1 MQTFFFSGGVA
12 SGELAELE
20 ARIRSVLPDLQKLER
35 MEDLRKTKKTSD
47 ERNCILFPIFVD
59 KSLSLDRLINVAEQ
73 YRESVYFIFISDE
86 ISASDYKRLVRG
98 GAADWVSLQNAPRE
112 IDEIISRGSRIE
124 PTTSAAPGT
133 KPIIVAFVPSSG
145 GVGNSTLA
153 LETAVQLKQ
162 DKHTRHRRICL
173 LDLDLQ
179 TSHLCDYLDIEPRL
193 QMREIVDDPDRL
205 DAQLFDLFVSHHS
218 SGVDVIASP
227 RSRLD
232 PLQLNLGALEALF
245 GMIAQRY
252 DLVIIDLVP
261 QWSLW
266 TPQIVSVCD
275 LAVVSGLNTV
285 AGLRQVAGTLE
296 AVRAVEE
303 APNKIMVVL
312 NRCESRLLGGIA
324 RGQHIK
330 RILSQ
335 ESVITVREDMTA
347 AVQSVNTGI
356 PITVSSP
363 SSRIAKDIRSL
374 TSLLAS
380 VAGPALTITKR

>member
-1 MQTFFFSGGVA
+1 MQNLAKLDEVA
-12 SGELAELE
+12 SRAAKQATTQGPDKIFVIFPILAEATSLE
-20 ARIRSVLPDLQKLER
+20 GLITAAEQEHPGV
-35 MEDLRKTKKTSD
+35 
-47 ERNCILFPIFVD
+47 FFIFVS
-59 KSLSLDRLINVAEQ
+59 K
-73 YRESVYFIFISDE
+73 E

-98 GAADWVSLQNAPRE
+98 GAADWVSLQCAPRE
-112 IDEIISRGSRIE
+112 IEEIISRGSRIE
-124 PTTSAAPGT
+124 PTSSAAPGA

-162 DKHTRHRRICL
+162 DKQTRHRRVCV

-179 TSHLCDYLDIEPRL
+179 TSHLCDYLDIEARL

-261 QWSLW
+261 QWSFW
-266 TPQIVSVCD
+266 TPQIVTVCD
-275 LAVVSGLNTV
+275 LAIVSGLNTV

-296 AVRAVEE
+296 AVRTVEQVP
-303 APNKIMVVL
+303 AKIIVVL

-330 RILSQ
+330 RILNQ
-335 ESVITVREDMTA
+335 ESVITVREDVTA

-363 SSRIAKDIRSL
+363 SSRIAKDMRPL

-380 VAGPALTITKR
+380 VTASAVKG